1 MMKYWYGMPTSL
13 IVAFV
18 DTTVQSIQ
26 LKPEL
31 LIECTLKASLRKY
44 GV

>member
-1 MMKYWYGMPTSL
+1 MPTSI
-13 IVAFV
+13 IVMFV

-31 LIECTLKASLRKY
+31 LIECVLRACIRKY